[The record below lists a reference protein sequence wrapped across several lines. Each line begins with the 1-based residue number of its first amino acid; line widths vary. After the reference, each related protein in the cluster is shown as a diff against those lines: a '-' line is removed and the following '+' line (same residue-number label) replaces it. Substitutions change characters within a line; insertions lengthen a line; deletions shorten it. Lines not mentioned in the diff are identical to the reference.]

1 MNKLPAASVDG
12 QDVDGQDVGLD
23 NEWQRA
29 YKHAVTDCK
38 YTIAVLA
45 A

>member
-1 MNKLPAASVDG
+1 MGKMLMGKMLVYD
-12 QDVDGQDVGLD
+12 
-23 NEWQRA
+23 EWQRA